1 LAKADPNRWREV
13 ALLAGAKSAGD
24 SDFALWALVE
34 ELCRYTIAPG
44 EVQAEPDAWGALL
57 AGQMLVENV
66 DPAQVSERDQGKMA
80 RVVGHL
86 VQILEQGRLPA
97 LERAAAGV
105 VLAKLGDPRPGV
117 GVNGD
122 GLPDI
127 AWCEV
132 PAGAFYFD
140 EMFVRLP
147 PQGPL
152 PPRLPQR
159 RLRVSGCVR
168 CSPYFWLLIPLASG
182 ALSSEGGVGGAFP
195 PRFPD
200 RVTQSIWFSEDC
212 RWNVAA
218 KSLSRSSG
226 AAIAPNA
233 RYGSRGYVQIPN
245 LL

>member
-1 LAKADPNRWREV
+1 VNRLLMLIEDPDVKPRRLVEYLSQRAGLLVPRGVGVYTFPHRTFQEYLAACHLTDDAFPEKVAGLAKADPNRWREV
-13 ALLAGAKSAGD
+13 ALLAGAKSAGG

-34 ELCRYTIAPG
+34 ELCRYTIALG
-44 EVQAEPDAWGALL
+44 EVQAGPDAWGALL

-140 EMFVRLP
+140 EMFVRRVYCLRAHS
-147 PQGPL
+147 PL
-152 PPRLPQR
+152 DSLNDDIGF
-159 RLRVSGCVR
+159 RVVCGAPHTSG
-168 CSPYFWLLIPLASG
+168 L
-182 ALSSEGGVGGAFP
+182 
-195 PRFPD
+195 
-200 RVTQSIWFSEDC
+200 
-212 RWNVAA
+212 
-218 KSLSRSSG
+218 
-226 AAIAPNA
+226 
-233 RYGSRGYVQIPN
+233 
-245 LL
+245 